1 MHQTAEEITFAVTDT
16 GCGISEDNL
25 ARVFLR
31 FQQVDGSMSR
41 ENGGLGLGLAI
52 AEQLA
57 TLHGG
62 SLSLESKIDVGSTF
76 RLTLPRPVADSE
88 MRRSA

>member
-1 MHQTAEEITFAVTDT
+1 VTDT
-16 GCGISEDNL
+16 GCRISEDNL

-31 FQQVDGSMSR
+31 FQQDDGSMSR
-41 ENGGLGLGLAI
+41 ENGGLRRGLAI

-62 SLSLESKIDVGSTF
+62 GLSLESQVGVGSTF
-76 RLTLPRPVADSE
+76 RLTLPRPLVDSE